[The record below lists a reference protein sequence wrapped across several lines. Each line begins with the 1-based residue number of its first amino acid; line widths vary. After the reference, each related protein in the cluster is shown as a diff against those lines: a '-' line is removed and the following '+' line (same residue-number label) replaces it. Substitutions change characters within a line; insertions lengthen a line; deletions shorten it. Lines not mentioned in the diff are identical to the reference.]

1 MTIRTPPAW
10 GYDRL
15 KDAFGAVGSAA
26 PDEYWGA
33 RRAGVPAVRRIGFD
47 ALGRALAAG
56 AREFAANRSDVIFLC
71 VIYPLAG
78 LVFGAMAAS
87 GGLLHL
93 LFPLASGFAIVGPFA
108 AIGLYELSRRR
119 EAGRDVTWLDALG
132 VIRSPGI
139 GRMTLLGAMLMLI
152 LALWLVTAQA
162 IYDLT
167 LGPLPPDSIAGFA
180 RTLWATEAGH
190 ALVIAGTAAGAV
202 FAAAAFLVSV
212 VSFPVLLDR
221 DVGLETAVTT
231 SLRVVRAN
239 PGPMLGWAAIVTG
252 GLVLGSLPLLVG
264 LCVVLPVLGH
274 ATWHLY
280 REVVAD

>member
-1 MTIRTPPAW
+1 MLIRTPPAW

-26 PDEYWGA
+26 PDEYWA
-33 RRAGVPAVRRIGFD
+33 QRKAGVPEVRRIGYD

-56 AREFAANRSDVIFLC
+56 LRDFGANRTDVIFLC

-93 LFPLASGFAIVGPFA
+93 VFPLASGFAIVGPFA

-119 EAGRDVTWLDALG
+119 EAGHEVTWLDALG
-132 VIRSPGI
+132 VIRSPGL
-139 GRMTLLGAMLMLI
+139 GRMALLGAMLMLI

-162 IYDLT
+162 IYDVT
-167 LGPLPPDSIAGFA
+167 LGPEPPASIAAFA
-180 RTLWATEAGH
+180 RALWSTEAGH

-202 FAAAAFLVSV
+202 FAVASFLVSV

-239 PGPMLGWAAIVTG
+239 PGPMLAWAAIITA

-264 LCVVLPVLGH
+264 LCVVVPVLGH

-280 REVVAD
+280 REVVA